1 MKKYSK
7 HRIHTIIQVGNLHD
21 RISRAYDF
29 TLIGFIIL
37 TVVVAILETF
47 QQMEGFFEV
56 LKVLEYISLV
66 FFAIDYA
73 LRIWTADELYPTK
86 TPAKARVKYIF
97 SWIGIVDLL
106 SCIPL
111 FIPMGV
117 GTLRMFR
124 IIRILRVFRV
134 HHYTDPMRVIAEVL
148 EKKKGQL
155 LSSCFIV
162 VILML
167 TSSLLMYNLEHKVQP
182 EAFANAF
189 SGLWWA
195 VNTLLTVGYGDIVP
209 VTLAGK
215 ICGIILTFLGVG
227 MVAIPTGIISAGF
240 IEQVNEMKRL
250 EELEKARHIITLND
264 NDIGATAMSAP
275 SYHYCPYCGMELPTD
290 NKKQHLEL

>member
-7 HRIHTIIQVGNLHD
+7 HRVHTIIQVGNLHD
-21 RISRAYDF
+21 GPSRAYDF
-29 TLIGFIIL
+29 TLIGFILL
-37 TVVVAILETF
+37 TVVIAILETF
-47 QQMEGFFEV
+47 PQMKEWFGV
-56 LKVLEYISLV
+56 LKALEYISLG
-66 FFAIDYA
+66 FFAIDYV

-86 TPAKARVKYIF
+86 TPKRARLKYIF

-111 FIPMGV
+111 FIPMGA
-117 GTLRMFR
+117 GMLRMFR

-162 VILML
+162 MILMM
-167 TSSLLMYNLEHKVQP
+167 TASLLMYNLEHEAQP
-182 EAFANAF
+182 GAFSNAF

-209 VTLAGK
+209 ITIAGK
-215 ICGIILTFLGVG
+215 ICGIVLTFLGVG
-227 MVAIPTGIISAGF
+227 MVAIPTGILSAGF
-240 IEQVNEMKRL
+240 IEQANELKRL
-250 EELEKARHIITLND
+250 EELEKSKHVITLQE
-264 NDIGATAMSAP
+264 AMVDSNQRV
-275 SYHYCPYCGMELPTD
+275 SYHYCPYCGMELPAEP
-290 NKKQHLEL
+290 KKEQQLQI